1 MCERTT
7 EIPLE
12 DKFEDVLTKA
22 AVGQGLTKSR
32 LAELSGLSFMTVQA
46 LFRGEFSADSL
57 QTLAPYLGL
66 DPQKLLAMA
75 CGQSQPPMQSVDAL
89 LPLAGYWELGSG
101 NGMWVNNYVL
111 IDRHSRLAVV
121 FDTGVDAAQVLSSLD
136 AHALNLAAIFITHTH
151 RDHIEALPALASA
164 SECPII
170 FSPRGEPLPSGAVGI
185 SAGYR
190 QKIGQWSIHAVA
202 SAGHSPDGLSYIV
215 EGANQP
221 LVFVGDAVFALS
233 MGGARKAYQRARTE
247 VSENILSLA
256 PDTILCPGHGPLSTV
271 QHELDHNPFF

>member
-164 SECPII
+164 S
-170 FSPRGEPLPSGAVGI
+170 R
-185 SAGYR
+185 
-190 QKIGQWSIHAVA
+190 
-202 SAGHSPDGLSYIV
+202 
-215 EGANQP
+215 
-221 LVFVGDAVFALS
+221 
-233 MGGARKAYQRARTE
+233 
-247 VSENILSLA
+247 
-256 PDTILCPGHGPLSTV
+256 
-271 QHELDHNPFF
+271 